1 MLAVSSLKSAAH
13 FTFYYIDQYKE
24 NRKQTM
30 MNNLKSIAMIALIVV
45 GIAGIATAM
54 TLDSSAKS
62 SKGDN
67 GSGTGCAVNSTGFNA
82 SHGKCF
88 HPQNHNAT

>member
-1 MLAVSSLKSAAH
+1 
-13 FTFYYIDQYKE
+13 
-24 NRKQTM
+24 
-30 MNNLKSIAMIALIVV
+30 MNNLKSIAMFALIVV

-54 TLDSSAKS
+54 TLDMNNAAAKS

-88 HPQNHNAT
+88 HPLNHNGT